1 MTFKP
6 SDVALPPAPRRR
18 PPAWRHHAVLAAA
31 ALTACFAGTV
41 PAEAAVTGTRN
52 ATSIARAMATSPSI
66 VRSARFVKRPPRGI
80 PAAVSTSK
88 LVGFPRKGNSFAVL
102 SSGNATRIDNE
113 NAEEDLSF
121 NNGGFRYRGTR
132 DTVVLR
138 VDLQVPSY
146 ARCLSFSFR
155 FLSEEYN
162 EFIDTEF
169 NDAFLAELDRNT
181 WSGSGT
187 QSAIVKAPN
196 NFAFARNKRLITV
209 NSTGDFN
216 VTDSRA
222 RGTTYD
228 AGTRRLRASRR
239 ITPGRH
245 SVYFTIFDQGDRQY
259 DSAVVLD
266 ALTAGRRLPCVAG
279 ASLD

>member
-1 MTFKP
+1 M
-6 SDVALPPAPRRR
+6 
-18 PPAWRHHAVLAAA
+18 PAWEAHVKVLASA
-31 ALTACFAGTV
+31 ALAAVGWLAATTSADG
-41 PAEAAVTGTRN
+41 AVTGTRD
-52 ATSIARAMATSPSI
+52 AERVAKAMATKPSV
-66 VRSARFVKRPPRGI
+66 VRGARFVKLPPRGR
-80 PAAVSTSK
+80 PAAVSSTK
-88 LVGFPRKGNSFAVL
+88 LVGFPRAGKTFGVL

-121 NNGGFRYRGTR
+121 NNGGVRYRGTR

-138 VDLQVPSY
+138 VDLQVPSN

-162 EFIDTEF
+162 EFINTDF
-169 NDAFLAELDRNT
+169 NDAFVAELDRNT

-187 QSAIVKAPN
+187 ESAIVKAPH
-196 NFAFARNKRLITV
+196 NFAFARSNKLITV

-245 SVYFTIFDQGDRQY
+245 SVYFTIFDQGDREF
-259 DSAVVLD
+259 DSSVVLD
-266 ALTAGRRLPCVAG
+266 GLAVNRRTPCVSG

>member
-1 MTFKP
+1 MISKT
-6 SDVALPPAPRRR
+6 SAAALPPVPRRH
-18 PPAWRHHAVLAAA
+18 PPARRPRAVLAAA
-31 ALTACFAGTV
+31 ALAASLAGAV

-52 ATSIARAMATSPSI
+52 ATSLARAMATSPSI
-66 VRSARFVKRPPRGI
+66 VRSARFVKLPPRGT
-80 PAAVSTSK
+80 PAAVSTSE

-121 NNGGFRYRGTR
+121 NNGGVRYRGTR

-138 VDLQVPSY
+138 VDLQVPRN
-146 ARCLSFSFR
+146 ARCLSFTFR

-162 EFIDTEF
+162 EFVDTDF
-169 NDAFLAELDRNT
+169 NDAFVAELDRNT

-196 NFAFARNKRLITV
+196 NFAFARSKRLITV

-216 VTDSRA
+216 VTDGRA

-228 AGTRRLRASRR
+228 AATRRLRASRR

-245 SVYFTIFDQGDRQY
+245 SVYFSIFDQGDRQY

-266 ALTAGRRLPCVAG
+266 ALAADRRMPCVAG

>member
-1 MTFKP
+1 MRTT
-6 SDVALPPAPRRR
+6 AI
-18 PPAWRHHAVLAAA
+18 AAFA
-31 ALTACFAGTV
+31 ALCWLVGAESAG
-41 PAEAAVTGTRN
+41 AAVTSTRD
-52 ATSIARAMATSPSI
+52 AKKVARAIASKPSV
-66 VRSARFVKRPPRGI
+66 VRGARFMKLPPRGR
-80 PAAVSTSK
+80 PAAVSTTR
-88 LVGFPRKGNSFAVL
+88 LVGFPRSGNSFGVL
-102 SSGNATRIDNE
+102 SSGAATAIDDE
-113 NAEEDLSF
+113 NAEEDLSN
-121 NNGGFRYRGTR
+121 NNGGVRYRGTR

-138 VDLQVPSY
+138 VDLQVPSN

-162 EFIDTEF
+162 EFINTDF
-169 NDAFLAELDRNT
+169 NDAFVAELDRNT

-187 QSAIVKAPN
+187 ESAIVKAPH
-196 NFAFARNKRLITV
+196 NFAFARSNKLITV

-245 SVYFTIFDQGDRQY
+245 SVYFTIFDQGDREF
-259 DSAVVLD
+259 DSSVVLD
-266 ALTAGRRLPCVAG
+266 GLAVNRRTPCVSG